1 MRAIN
6 EDAKDD
12 VLFSQ
17 FGENLLNAVVS
28 FLHKFDEDKLPTVVL
43 HNRSCPYV
51 DSSMFQAKGAWRD
64 VMVIFFNHETSFAGR
79 AAKMHSTFDGHQTR
93 YAIFI
98 RVEDGLT
105 PKELYRALCNSKVR
119 NTFRHEAQHI
129 MDKKRIAM
137 GKFEPKEGEPEVD
150 NNDDT
155 ADDRDLDKYFNN
167 PMELNAYFHNVAEPI
182 LQRMR
187 WMHQVQGHDTIG
199 LFDELPTDYRAYL
212 ARRLTE
218 LRGTHKMFWEH
229 LNGVNKRKVIT
240 RLMKLYDLFSE
251 TLAAYKEQGDKY
263 IEISKDA

>member
-28 FLHKFDEDKLPTVVL
+28 FLYKFDETDKLPTVDL

-51 DSSMFQAKGAWRD
+51 DSTMFQAKGVWHD
-64 VMVIFFNHETSFAGR
+64 VMVIFFNHTTSFDGR
-79 AAKMHSTFDGHQTR
+79 AAKVHSVFDGHKTR

-98 RVEDGLT
+98 RIEGGMSS
-105 PKELYRALCNSKVR
+105 KELYRALCNSKVR

-129 MDKKRIAM
+129 MDKKRRLV
-137 GKFEPKEGEPEVD
+137 KPPEGEPEAET
-150 NNDDT
+150 NDT
-155 ADDRDLDKYFNN
+155 AGDRDLGKYFNN

-182 LQRMR
+182 LQRLR
-187 WMHQVQGHDTIG
+187 WMHQVGGHDTIG

-212 ARRLTE
+212 ALRLTE
-218 LRGTHKMFWEH
+218 LRGTHKMFWDH
-229 LNGVNKRKVIT
+229 LNEVNKRKVIT
-240 RLMKLYDLFSE
+240 RLMKLYDLFDE